1 MKALG
6 LFAGE
11 PEAYIYADTSGE
23 RLPLCGGGWLSGSS
37 AGVFYVHLFDPRSD
51 SYGYIGFRSAYYC
64 DTED

>member
-23 RLPLCGGGWLSGSS
+23 RLPLCGGCWSYGSG
-37 AGVFYVHLFDPRSD
+37 AGVFGVNLTNPRSL
-51 SYGYIGFRSAYYC
+51 SGGNVGFRSAYYC
-64 DTED
+64 DAED

>member
-23 RLPLCGGGWLSGSS
+23 RLPFCGGSWDSGSY
-37 AGVFYVHLFDPRSD
+37 AGVFYVSLNYPRSISSCD
-51 SYGYIGFRSAYYC
+51 VGFRSAYYC
-64 DTED
+64 DAED

>member
-23 RLPLCGGGWLSGSS
+23 RLPRCGGGWSDGSG
-37 AGVFYVHLFDPRSD
+37 AGVFSVYLANPRSI
-51 SYGYIGFRSAYYC
+51 SNSNVGFRSAYYC
-64 DTED
+64 DAED